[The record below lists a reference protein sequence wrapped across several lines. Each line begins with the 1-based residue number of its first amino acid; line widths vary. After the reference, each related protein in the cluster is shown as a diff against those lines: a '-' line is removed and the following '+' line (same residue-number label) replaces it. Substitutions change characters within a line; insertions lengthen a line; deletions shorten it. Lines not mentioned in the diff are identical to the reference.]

1 MFGLRKLM
9 IKRKPNK
16 LQVTYDREY
25 DILYVSVGDPVP
37 SYSDE
42 EGLKGL
48 YIRRSMDSD
57 KVTGVTIMDYSKRN
71 KISLTK
77 YSPLKIDFSSLNY

>member
-9 IKRKPNK
+9 LKRQPNN
-16 LQVTYDREY
+16 LQISYDQEY
-25 DILYVSVGDPVP
+25 DILYVSIGDPVP

-42 EGLKGL
+42 EGLKGF
-48 YIRRSMDSD
+48 YIRRAMATD

-71 KISLTK
+71 KRSLAK
-77 YSPLKIDFSSLNY
+77 FSPLKIDFNSLNY